1 MSEIKSRGG
10 SFNMKKRGIIAFLL
24 VLCFAAAA
32 FAALGP
38 IKISDQKPTFV
49 YVGPVGDGGYN
60 FMHDQ
65 GRKMMEKLNP
75 GIKSSIVESVPE
87 GPDAE
92 RVM

>member
-10 SFNMKKRGIIAFLL
+10 SFNMKKHGIIAFLL

-49 YVGPVGDGGYN
+49 YVGPVGDGG
-60 FMHDQ
+60 
-65 GRKMMEKLNP
+65 
-75 GIKSSIVESVPE
+75 
-87 GPDAE
+87 
-92 RVM
+92 